1 MIDIEMTVIGE
12 VSKTLREMY
21 GNDIYITGEI
31 ITGVP
36 SRFPAVCVRE
46 ASNIIYT
53 KSRDENIENHDTIMY
68 EADVF
73 SNLEEGKKQQ
83 AKEIAEIIDSVFC
96 TLGFTRTFCEPVENL
111 SDAAIY
117 RIKLRFTGIVDKQYR
132 IYRN

>member
-12 VSKTLREMY
+12 VSKALREMY

-53 KSRDENIENHDTIMY
+53 KSRDENIENHDTLMY

-96 TLGFTRTFCEPVENL
+96 TLGFTRTFCEPVENT

-117 RIKLRFTGIVDKQYR
+117 RIKLRFTGIVDKQYK

>member
-1 MIDIEMTVIGE
+1 MIDIEKAVIGE
-12 VSKTLREMY
+12 VSKALRKVF
-21 GNDIYITGEI
+21 GKDIYITGEI

-53 KSRDENIENHDTIMY
+53 KSRDENIENHDTLMY

-96 TLGFTRTFCEPVENL
+96 SLGFTRTFCEPVENL
-111 SDAAIY
+111 SDSEIY
-117 RIKLRFTGIVDKQYR
+117 RIKLRFGGVVDKQYR

>member
-1 MIDIEMTVIGE
+1 MIDIEKAVIGE
-12 VSKTLREMY
+12 VSKALRKVF
-21 GNDIYITGEI
+21 GKDIYITGEK

-53 KSRDENIENHDTIMY
+53 KSRDENIENHDTLMY
-68 EADVF
+68 EVDVF

-83 AKEIAEIIDSVFC
+83 AKEIAEIIDGVFC
-96 TLGFTRTFCEPVENL
+96 ALGFTRTFCEPVENL
-111 SDAAIY
+111 SDSAIY
-117 RIKLRFTGIVDKQYR
+117 RIKLRFSGVVDKQYR